1 MAKFVQ
7 EFVTQFKLIR
17 TKSMALFC
25 KLQSC
30 FSSIKLYVHPTPN
43 QRFGFVIPFYPEF
56 VYQRVASGF
65 DNFSIRA
72 IIRDEDF
79 LNGH

>member
-17 TKSMALFC
+17 TKSMAISC
-25 KLQSC
+25 KLPSY
-30 FSSIKLYVHPTPN
+30 FSSIKLYVYPTPN
-43 QRFGFVIPFYPEF
+43 QRFGFVVPFHPEF
-56 VYQRVASGF
+56 AYQRVTSGF